1 MLVCVMGLYHMPA
14 PVASVCKFRVPAI
27 TRSGVATTGTVPTR
41 SMAASAAAAAAQPT
55 AAHDTHAHGKHGAHM
70 HAHGA
75 QHRSHLS
82 APIACKLTWN
92 LRHIYCRASHLRT
105 RCREASGTHAKAGHV
120 SYKPNSGLSRR
131 ASVVRVRSSA
141 YHRSPFACWGWRATQ
156 LPLDSA
162 GSVSD
167 LYKKHKASLQ
177 TVAEKLGYDGKDVPA
192 SVRRTAQLRTALL
205 KSKRDT
211 ARQPRRPRRPPPAGT
226 APLLRRRAFP
236 FAARSPAAA
245 RPGRRDRAQPRS
257 IPRRG
262 LFAIVRRARGNY
274 LTASAARVCTNEGE
288 GAS

>member
-1 MLVCVMGLYHMPA
+1 MQISCPRNYTQRCRHDRHGADSLNGCFGGGGGGYAHGCA
-14 PVASVCKFRVPAI
+14 RHARARQAR
-27 TRSGVATTGTVPTR
+27 RSYACAR
-41 SMAASAAAAAAQPT
+41 CAASIASICSYCLQ
-55 AAHDTHAHGKHGAHM
+55 THM
-70 HAHGA
+70 E
-75 QHRSHLS
+75 
-82 APIACKLTWN
+82 LTT
-92 LRHIYCRASHLRT
+92 YCRASHLRT

-192 SVRRTAQLRTALL
+192 SVRRTAQLRTALQ